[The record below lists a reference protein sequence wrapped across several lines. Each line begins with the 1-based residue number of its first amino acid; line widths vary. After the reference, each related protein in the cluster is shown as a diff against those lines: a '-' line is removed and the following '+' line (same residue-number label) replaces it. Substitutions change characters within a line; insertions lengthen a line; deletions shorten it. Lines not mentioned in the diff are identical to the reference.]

1 MSISVRKMNVEEEPY
16 CNMKTY
22 VHMGMFAT
30 AVTIQ
35 NILLENEV
43 LQSAFEKFPVSLIHE
58 ICWNYQFNPGSIVLP
73 RGMQAS
79 HILIS
84 QSCMVITEALST

>member
-1 MSISVRKMNVEEEPY
+1 MNVDEEPY

-35 NILLENEV
+35 NILFENEV
-43 LQSAFEKFPVSLIHE
+43 LQRAFEKHPVSSIQL
-58 ICWNYQFNPGSIVLP
+58 FNC
-73 RGMQAS
+73 AA
-79 HILIS
+79 HIAWMFHTCS
-84 QSCMVITEALST
+84 PPNGAWS

>member
-1 MSISVRKMNVEEEPY
+1 MSISVRKMSVEEEPY

-43 LQSAFEKFPVSLIHE
+43 LQSAFEKFPVSLIHV
-58 ICWNYQFNPGSIVLP
+58 IC
-73 RGMQAS
+73 
-79 HILIS
+79 
-84 QSCMVITEALST
+84 